1 MAGST
6 CEVIKLNSASSGF
19 TAEVNSNG
27 NMSADGYVLE
37 VRHV

>member
-6 CEVIKLNSASSGF
+6 CKIIKLNAVPSGF
-19 TAEVNSNG
+19 TVEVNSNG
-27 NMSADGYVLE
+27 NMSADGYLLE